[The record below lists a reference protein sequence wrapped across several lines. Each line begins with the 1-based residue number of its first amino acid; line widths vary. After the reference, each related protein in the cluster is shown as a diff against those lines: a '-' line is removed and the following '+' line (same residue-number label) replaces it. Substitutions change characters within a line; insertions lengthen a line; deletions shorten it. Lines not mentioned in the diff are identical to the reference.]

1 MFKKISII
9 AIICICSIF
18 AGCEFPDGRFS
29 ESVTLLDLTK
39 IKAEREK
46 LEKEL
51 EAQKENVNETENENE
66 TDNESENEASKE
78 NTSETSNEV
87 ETETESQ
94 VPDQNQAAQEE
105 VTQQEQE
112 STESDSQN
120 QTNQESENLSE
131 ASQENTQEQTEN
143 SGEEQAQNQGLEQ
156 ELGQEQEPVQ
166 EQQGESEQISES
178 GAGNGAVENTETEPS
193 EEIEQE
199 EEFDPMPEL
208 PGIKKLT
215 LMVYMAAD
223 NDLESHAIQNL
234 KAMEHSDFKDMN
246 ILVLLDRAEG
256 YDETNGD
263 WTDTRLFEVVH
274 DETDGN
280 FIVSKRLRC
289 PILGLSATKETELDM
304 GNFNVLRNF
313 ITFAKNEY
321 EAEKYALIIWG
332 HGTGWRYTNLYEKE
346 ILNYRAVAIDDKSNT
361 FICVSEIGKAL
372 KNQGVSVV
380 GFDTC
385 FGGVL
390 ENIYEIKN
398 TAAYTV
404 ASPGVTPASG
414 WDYEQ
419 LLEEISYSDFKTDSI
434 AQAMADS
441 SMVRITIFD
450 NSKIQSL
457 MDSFENFSEA
467 LSKAIVDTDSRN
479 AVFNSLIKL
488 KAYSY
493 NQYPCDMYLD
503 LRSMADFYASG
514 TGLLAENARK
524 LKNTIDRSA
533 RTTNSE
539 YAEIGI
545 NFIPKNSASTVLT
558 YHASDYIKDYDRT
571 DQCLFIKESQWWVP
585 TLGAGSGSLLD
596 KLFYHDF

>member
-9 AIICICSIF
+9 AIICVCSIF
-18 AGCEFPDGRFS
+18 IGCEFPDGRVTDT
-29 ESVTLLDLTK
+29 VTLLDLTK
-39 IKAEREK
+39 IKAERER
-46 LEKEL
+46 LEKER
-51 EAQKENVNETENENE
+51 EAQKEIEKEAEKE
-66 TDNESENEASKE
+66 SQNESENESL
-78 NTSETSNEV
+78 NGV
-87 ETETESQ
+87 ESQ
-94 VPDQNQAAQEE
+94 PQTNQNQETQ
-105 VTQQEQE
+105 QQEQE
-112 STESDSQN
+112 STEIDSQTE
-120 QTNQESENLSE
+120 TNQESETQTESP
-131 ASQENTQEQTEN
+131 QENVQEQTEIPV
-143 SGEEQAQNQGLEQ
+143 EEQTQNQEQ
-156 ELGQEQEPVQ
+156 ETEVELTTEPITEPETETEPETGTESEIETQTETEQEPVPDNQ
-166 EQQGESEQISES
+166 PVDNSEI
-178 GAGNGAVENTETEPS
+178 VTTEEP
-193 EEIEQE
+193 EQE
-199 EEFDPMPEL
+199 EVFEPMPEL

-263 WTDTRLFEVVH
+263 WTDTRLFEVIH

-332 HGTGWRYTNLYEKE
+332 HGTGWRYTNLYNES
-346 ILNYRAVAIDDKSNT
+346 LNYRAVAIDDKSNT

-372 KNQGVSVV
+372 KNQGVCVV

-385 FGGVL
+385 FGGVF

-398 TAAYTV
+398 SAAYTV

-414 WDYEQ
+414 WDYEH

-450 NSKIQSL
+450 NSKMQSV

-467 LSKAIVDTDSRN
+467 LSKTIVDSDSRN
-479 AVFNSLIKL
+479 NVFNSLIKL
-488 KAYSY
+488 RAYSY

-558 YHASDYIKDYDRT
+558 YHAADYIKDYDRT

-596 KLFYHDF
+596 KLFYQDF